1 MSREDAYLHVKARR
15 PRIQPNIGFWK
26 QLGEYEKQCRQCEVS
41 HRPSE
46 VASFEAETPTAI
58 PLDADWIKR
67 SNALYV
73 TCHESPEILHSS
85 KLHWQ
90 LQEVD
95 RSPTA
100 CHAIPQHLL
109 SSCLDLVWGRGLV
122 DVDLDWLVYIC
133 DTLDSAYDGYND
145 GAANTH
151 SSSRQIVTSILQDH
165 DSDFWNIWAGEVY
178 DNQLKKV
185 YERIGIEMEKHSG
198 FSICPGSCKR

>member
-1 MSREDAYLHVKARR
+1 
-15 PRIQPNIGFWK
+15 
-26 QLGEYEKQCRQCEVS
+26 
-41 HRPSE
+41 
-46 VASFEAETPTAI
+46 
-58 PLDADWIKR
+58 
-67 SNALYV
+67 
-73 TCHESPEILHSS
+73 
-85 KLHWQ
+85 
-90 LQEVD
+90 
-95 RSPTA
+95 
-100 CHAIPQHLL
+100 LL
-109 SSCLDLVWGRGLV
+109 SSCLDLVWGSGLL

-151 SSSRQIVTSILQDH
+151 SSSRQIVTSILEDH